1 MTFDEKIKQ
10 LRGRIEDMLL
20 PLIDG
25 DYVLWDCPYHNNIG
39 DILIWQGEIEFL
51 QKLKYKCLDYASK
64 DTCRFPKLSEEV
76 VILLHGGGN
85 FGDLWQEHQAFR
97 LKIIQAYP
105 NNRII
110 IFPQT
115 VYYQDEVMMR
125 QDVQIMAE
133 HDNLIICARDQK
145 SYEILKMHF
154 ANTILLLPDMAFCI
168 SYKTLGRWEKIPEQN
183 TLVVK
188 RGDKESVNISGLLER
203 LSGIYEIRDWPSMN
217 SVPLFIKLFGR
228 LCGIQIRL
236 VRGRIFHW
244 MGKMVG
250 KFLDWVMYRYI
261 RAYLISQ
268 GVCFISTYR
277 TIYTTRLHVLILS
290 VLLKKEVSFIDNSYG
305 KTSTFYKTWLF
316 DLTEVNEVVL
326 NNNIL

>member
-1 MTFDEKIKQ
+1 MGFDEKIEQ
-10 LRGRIEDMLL
+10 LKEKIENALL
-20 PLIDG
+20 PLIDS

-51 QKLKYKCLDYASK
+51 QELKYKCLDYASK

-145 SYEILKMHF
+145 SYEILKKYF
-154 ANTILLLPDMAFCI
+154 VNTILLLPDMAFCI
-168 SYKTLGRWEKIPEQN
+168 SYKTLGRWEKIPEQK

-188 RGDKESVNISGLLER
+188 RGDKESVNISSLLER
-203 LSGIYEIRDWPSMN
+203 LSGVYEIRDWPSMEHQ
-217 SVPLFIKLFGR
+217 SLILKLFWKLCR
-228 LCGIQIRL
+228 LQIRL
-236 VRGRIFHW
+236 IKYRISFFVGTILGKCVDICMLYGVKRG
-244 MGKMVG
+244 
-250 KFLDWVMYRYI
+250 LI
-261 RAYLISQ
+261 RK
-268 GVCFISTYR
+268 GVCFLTAYQ
-277 TIYTTRLHVLILS
+277 TIYTTRLHVMILA
-290 VLLKKEVSFIDNSYG
+290 VLLRKPIILLDNSYG
-305 KTSTFYKTWLF
+305 KNYSFYETWLY
-316 DLTEVNEVVL
+316 DLSEVKR
-326 NNNIL
+326 IDI